1 MNGDQ
6 VIEVRNISKDFRR
19 GSRIFGGGDVV
30 HAVTDLS
37 LVLRRGDS
45 LGIVGESGCG
55 KSTLARILVGLIP
68 PTRGEI
74 FFEGEDVTAVSGRRR
89 RELYRKIQFVFQDPL
104 SSLNPRKTVRQLLD
118 APLVHLLGMG
128 RERRKERLLELME
141 TVNLRPESLDRYP
154 HEFSGGQNQRI
165 GIARALASEP
175 SLIVLDEPVSALD
188 VSIQAQ
194 ILNLLEKLS
203 HNLGVTY
210 MFISH
215 DLAVVERMCA
225 QVAVMYLGNLVEFG
239 SRAQIYGNPRHPYT
253 SVLMHSVPAP
263 GSRAVSR
270 VAVHGEPPSPSNLP
284 PGCPFEPRC
293 YRAEARCARVKPD
306 LTPFPEGHR
315 AACFFGDDPQPPPM
329 EEVAGS

>member
-1 MNGDQ
+1 MSDSA
-6 VIEVRNISKDFRR
+6 VLEVRKVSKDFRR
-19 GSRIFGGGDVV
+19 GSLLFGAGNVV

-37 LVLRRGDS
+37 LQLRRGDS

-68 PTRGEI
+68 PTGGQV
-74 FFEGEDVTAVSGRRR
+74 FFEGEDVTIVSRRR
-89 RELYRKIQFVFQDPL
+89 RKELYRKIQFVFQDPL
-104 SSLNPRKTVRQLLD
+104 SSLNPRKTVRQLLE
-118 APLVHLLGMG
+118 APLVHLLGME

-165 GIARALASEP
+165 GIARALAAEP

-194 ILNLLEKLS
+194 ILKLLENLS
-203 HNLGVTY
+203 RSLGVTY
-210 MFISH
+210 LFISH
-215 DLAVVERMCA
+215 DLAVVERMCE
-225 QVAVMYLGNLVEFG
+225 QIAVMYLGNLVEFG
-239 SRAQIYGNPRHPYT
+239 TRAQIFASPRHPYT
-253 SVLMHSVPAP
+253 SVLMRSVPAP
-263 GSRAVSR
+263 GTRAVTR

-293 YRAEARCARVKPD
+293 YRAEAKCAEVKPD
-306 LTPFPEGHR
+306 LLPYPEGHR

-329 EEVAGS
+329 EEAAG